1 MAVLKRLVLLLCLV
15 ATALGQQTPS
25 PLGGGLSLDDEDDLL
40 EWHNL
45 KRSSVNPLATDML
58 EMVPINLCSMLLD
71 KRSYRCGITLSGS

>member
-1 MAVLKRLVLLLCLV
+1 MDEFSTQHMMAVLKRLVLLLCLV

-58 EMVPINLCSMLLD
+58 EMVPHFCALCF
-71 KRSYRCGITLSGS
+71 